1 VVVAYVLTDA
11 ACLLPAGRL
20 ADRVGPAAVFRA
32 GLATTVVALLGCGL
46 APSFGWLLAAR
57 VAQGVG
63 AALVLGSAAA
73 LVTLASPAAAR
84 QRALGW
90 YNLAFGLGAAIG
102 PLVGG
107 ALVAAVGWRA
117 VYMVRAPVAALVL
130 AAAAWRGLP
139 RGPKPGPPAPTP
151 AAPVAADRPAFV
163 RANASNLVASA
174 AHFFVWLL
182 VPFYLVERR
191 ALPAETAGL
200 LFGVSSL
207 AAAVA
212 APLGARSAEAW
223 GARPVVGLALGL
235 EAAGLALASRL
246 DPASSG
252 AEIAV
257 ALALAGGG
265 MGLFTTPN
273 MHYVMAAL
281 PASRQGWAGSL
292 VVLMRMLGIVLGA
305 LAATLA
311 DARLAF
317 RGALLVAAGL
327 AGGALVLGLWRPRR
341 RAAPGV
347 GPPPTLDGAG
357 RGR

>member
-1 VVVAYVLTDA
+1 
-11 ACLLPAGRL
+11 
-20 ADRVGPAAVFRA
+20 
-32 GLATTVVALLGCGL
+32 
-46 APSFGWLLAAR
+46 

-90 YNLAFGLGAAIG
+90 YNLAFGLAAAIG

-107 ALVAAVGWRA
+107 ALVGAVGWRA
-117 VYMVRAPVAALVL
+117 VYLARAPVAALAL
-130 AAAAWRGLP
+130 AAAAWPGLP
-139 RGPKPGPPAPTP
+139 RGAGAGAGRPVPPPAPP
-151 AAPVAADRPAFV
+151 AGADRSAFV

-191 ALPAETAGL
+191 ALSAGTAGV
-200 LFGVSSL
+200 LFGVGSL

-223 GARPVVGLALGL
+223 GARPVVGVALGL

-246 DPASSG
+246 DAASSG
-252 AEIAV
+252 GEIAL

-341 RAAPGV
+341 RPAPGA
-347 GPPPTLDGAG
+347 GSPHALDGVG
-357 RGR
+357 RER